1 MRLAVSAGLSAL
13 VHVAALLV
21 VGDLWREAAEV
32 QAFRARLELPV
43 RFQPRRLGV
52 TRPQALPARE
62 MEFFRPAAAPAALP
76 DPGLDLAAPTLVD
89 LAQVAGAA
97 QPLDPGA
104 RADTFAHPEDRPG
117 PSPTDYGWTDTL
129 ARESFELLRVEDL
142 ARVETDHASVIEDP
156 TNRRDLTG
164 YVNLTPLR
172 AYGAGSGNV
181 SIDAL
186 ARYMRD
192 HTSLLVQIRQRRYDF
207 FESENLLRDPIH
219 FLVEGGGFDPYIPDE
234 ITRFSE
240 RERQLLGRYMRE
252 GGFLFIEGSYRYL
265 KEMAGHLEDILGPD
279 GQMYA
284 LPASHPLYSAYF
296 GFASGFPG
304 EDKTQERDDLGPS
317 WYYPIEGQVD
327 QPASPAPANLDPGA
341 VPDAAPSRLGL
352 WGVEVNGEVVA
363 VLSDLQLHR
372 SWALSFD
379 TDEREGAVETPVAQ
393 YLQVGT
399 NIIVHAL
406 LRSGGITPRRSLPVW
421 AETSPREEVRAPTIL
436 PGVGDDGLAGDY
448 GEAGDEMLHYPN
460 GTLAVVRSP
469 LGTPFGSGG
478 VRLRVDGQ
486 HRITVLRTTRNGV
499 LLRGLPPGNRW
510 LEIEYGDQQAQL
522 DVELL
527 PGQVTTVSLGISR
540 LAFLARLRARALA
553 DRIAVA
559 EWFER
564 FDDLSIEE
572 IFLGGEEPGDLAPA
586 SSALDSLAPESP
598 APESPA
604 SGP

>member
-1 MRLAVSAGLSAL
+1 MKVASLHQVVFTKFLEYLWFGSHSPNLGLFGVVDAGQRSGAGINLFYLESLPHIQDAVSHIVFLGAWLSFTDKEYQITAA
-13 VHVAALLV
+13 VIFQIIEAALRE
-21 VGDLWREAAEV
+21 VGLLDKVILYQHAGGVEEIG
-32 QAFRARLELPV
+32 RL
-43 RFQPRRLGV
+43 
-52 TRPQALPARE
+52 
-62 MEFFRPAAAPAALP
+62 
-76 DPGLDLAAPTLVD
+76 
-89 LAQVAGAA
+89 
-97 QPLDPGA
+97 
-104 RADTFAHPEDRPG
+104 
-117 PSPTDYGWTDTL
+117 
-129 ARESFELLRVEDL
+129 
-142 ARVETDHASVIEDP
+142 
-156 TNRRDLTG
+156 
-164 YVNLTPLR
+164 
-172 AYGAGSGNV
+172 
-181 SIDAL
+181 
-186 ARYMRD
+186 
-192 HTSLLVQIRQRRYDF
+192 QIRQRRYDF